1 MRKKP
6 RVVFFDIGQ
15 TLVTGAEQS
24 PQKLLCSRLHS
35 DPVHATAVGHLL
47 MTHEAEDPLSLV
59 QPLCDILPGVSRE
72 LVAREIQR
80 LWSEQLSS
88 AREIDG
94 AGSVLRSLG
103 EQGIRVGVISNIWH
117 PFYQGLSNNHPDLV
131 KRLDYV
137 VLSYRTGFVKPS
149 RELYEDA
156 LNECGESPEDCW
168 MVGDTYELDV
178 EPAMR
183 LGMHTVWVLRRPD
196 KEKSSL
202 VRILRGEKRMP
213 DWVAGEMSEVEHF
226 FSRKEG

>member
-24 PQKLLCSRLHS
+24 PPKLLCSRLHT
-35 DPVHATAVGHLL
+35 DPAHAAAVGHLL
-47 MTHEAEDPLSLV
+47 MTHEAEDPASLV

-72 LVAREIQR
+72 LAAQEIQG

-103 EQGIRVGVISNIWH
+103 EQGIRLGVISNIWH

-149 RELYEDA
+149 LELYEEA
-156 LNECGESPEDCW
+156 LSKCGESPEDCW

-178 EPAMR
+178 EPAMSV
-183 LGMHTVWVLRRPD
+183 GMHAVWVLRRPD

-202 VRILRGEKRMP
+202 VQVLRGEKRMP
-213 DWVAGEMSEVEHF
+213 DWVTADLLEVQHF